1 MFAPATPRLAS
12 IPLALIVAA
21 ACSDASGPGSS
32 APVTL
37 SFATAPVAG
46 AQLARSAGARLSLD
60 VDGSGALVIT
70 RARIVLREIELESP
84 DFVCGISD
92 DSSRSRHDDDDDC
105 EIELAPR
112 IVDLPLDGGAVP
124 MMDVTVPEGI
134 YDEIEFELHK
144 PEDDT
149 PADLAFI
156 AANPGFRRI
165 SVRVEGT
172 WNGVPFVYETDQ
184 NAELELEFRSPLHV
198 GPDGV
203 NITVNVDVASWF
215 RSSSGAVL
223 QPSAANADAIDD
235 RIRQSFRA
243 FEDDD
248 RDGDDDHNR

>member
-1 MFAPATPRLAS
+1 MFVSSAPRLAT
-12 IPLALIVAA
+12 IPFAAIIAAA
-21 ACSDASGPGSS
+21 ACSDASGPGFG

-37 SFATAPVAG
+37 SFATAPAT
-46 AQLARSAGARLSLD
+46 AARLTRSSGARLSLD

-84 DFVCGISD
+84 DFVCGFSD
-92 DSSRSRHDDDDDC
+92 DATRSSDDDDC

-112 IVDLPLDGGAVP
+112 IVDLPLDDGAVP

-149 PADLAFI
+149 PADLEFI

-172 WNGVPFVYETDQ
+172 WNGTPFVYETDQ

-198 GPDGV
+198 GVDGV

-215 RSSSGAVL
+215 RTSGGSVL

-243 FEDDD
+243 FEDED
-248 RDGDDDHNR
+248 RDGDDDSN

>member
-1 MFAPATPRLAS
+1 MYASATLFV
-12 IPLALIVAA
+12 PLAAIATLA
-21 ACSDASGPGSS
+21 ACSDAPSPHTG
-32 APVTL
+32 APITL
-37 SFATAPVAG
+37 SFATASAAG
-46 AQLARSAGARLSLD
+46 AVASRSEGARLSLD

-84 DFVCGISD
+84 DFVCGFSD
-92 DSSRSRHDDDDDC
+92 DSSRSRHDDDDC

-124 MMDVTVPEGI
+124 LIGVNVPEGI

-144 PEDDT
+144 PDDDT

-156 AANPGFRRI
+156 AANPDFRRI

-172 WNGVPFVYETDQ
+172 WNGTPFVYETDQ

-198 GPDGV
+198 GADGV

-215 RSSSGAVL
+215 RTAGGAVIR
-223 QPSAANADAIDD
+223 PSSANADLIDD

-248 RDGDDDHNR
+248 RDGDDDRR

>member
-1 MFAPATPRLAS
+1 MYASATLFV
-12 IPLALIVAA
+12 PLAALGALA
-21 ACSDASGPGSS
+21 ACADVTSPHTG
-32 APVTL
+32 APITL
-37 SFATAPVAG
+37 SFATGSSAGPVAS
-46 AQLARSAGARLSLD
+46 RSGGARLSLD

-84 DFVCGISD
+84 DFVCGFSD
-92 DSSRSRHDDDDDC
+92 DSSRSRDDDDDC

-112 IVDLPLDGGAVP
+112 IVDLPLDGGTVP
-124 MMDVTVPEGI
+124 LIGVNVPEGI

-144 PEDDT
+144 PDDDT

-156 AANPGFRRI
+156 AANPDFRRI

-172 WNGVPFVYETDQ
+172 WNGTPFVYETDQ

-198 GPDGV
+198 GADGV

-215 RSSSGAVL
+215 RTAGGSVIRPSS
-223 QPSAANADAIDD
+223 ANADLIDD

-248 RDGDDDHNR
+248 RDGDDDGR

>member
-1 MFAPATPRLAS
+1 MLVPSMPRLAS
-12 IPLALIVAA
+12 ISFALVVAS

-37 SFATAPVAG
+37 SFATASAAG
-46 AQLARSAGARLSLD
+46 AQLARSSGARLSLD

-92 DSSRSRHDDDDDC
+92 DSSRSRHDDDDC

-172 WNGVPFVYETDQ
+172 WNGAPFVYETDQ
-184 NAELELEFRSPLHV
+184 NAELELEFRPPLHV
-198 GPDGV
+198 GAEGV

-215 RSSSGAVL
+215 RTSGGSVL
-223 QPSAANADAIDD
+223 QPSAANADAIDE

-248 RDGDDDHNR
+248 RDGDDDRN